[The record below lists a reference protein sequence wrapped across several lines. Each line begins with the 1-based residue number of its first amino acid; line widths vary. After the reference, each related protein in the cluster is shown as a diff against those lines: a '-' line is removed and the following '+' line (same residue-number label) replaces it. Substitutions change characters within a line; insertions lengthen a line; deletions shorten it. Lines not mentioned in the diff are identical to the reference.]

1 MLTRTKIV
9 VVALLTLL
17 VIGGGGFVL
26 FSDNDDASQEA
37 SLSDTTEHR
46 HPEASEQDAAGPQTG
61 LAAYDK
67 DGDGVVYQGGMHP
80 DVVQDE
86 PGDCPVCGMA
96 LTPVRVDEQAEE
108 GTLRISSA
116 TIQNIGVRTAEV
128 TVEPLRRTIRATGHF
143 EMDERGM
150 RTVSLKVG
158 GWVETLHA
166 DYDGAIVKKGEPL
179 LELYSPE
186 LVATQEEYLLALR
199 NAQRMGESSDA
210 QRLLDATRRRLDYW
224 DLTDAQI
231 KEIEATGEPKRTVT
245 FYAPSSGEVMHKNVK
260 EGQRIEP
267 GRALMDIGDIST
279 VWLIADVHEQDLS
292 WIEVGMPVRIRL
304 VSDPGATQAGR
315 VDHIYH
321 MLDTETRTAK
331 VRITLPGG
339 HRTLRKPGAYATVY
353 LEARPTEATPVVPS
367 EAVVSNGEHD
377 VVIQALGD
385 GQFRPRPVTTG
396 LETGGQ
402 VQILSGLTGGEQIV
416 TSAQFLID
424 SEARLIGAL
433 RAMTDT
439 VAAEQ
444 TAMPEPHMDS
454 HQGHAH

>member
-1 MLTRTKIV
+1 MQM
-9 VVALLTLL
+9 
-17 VIGGGGFVL
+17 G
-26 FSDNDDASQEA
+26 
-37 SLSDTTEHR
+37 
-46 HPEASEQDAAGPQTG
+46 
-61 LAAYDK
+61 
-67 DGDGVVYQGGMHP
+67 
-80 DVVQDE
+80 
-86 PGDCPVCGMA
+86 
-96 LTPVRVDEQAEE
+96 AEE
-108 GTLRISSA
+108 GGPEEGTVQVSPA

-128 TVEPLRRTIRATGHF
+128 TVEPLRRRIRATGEF
-143 EMDERGM
+143 TMDERGM

-166 DYDGAIVKKGEPL
+166 DYEGAIVEKGEPL

-199 NAQRMGESSDA
+199 NARRMDESSDA
-210 QRLLDATRRRLDYW
+210 QRVLEATRRRLSYW
-224 DLTDAQI
+224 DLTDDQIEEI
-231 KEIEATGEPKRTVT
+231 KETGEPKRTVT

-267 GRALMDIGDIST
+267 GRSLMDIADVST
-279 VWLIADVHEQDLS
+279 VWLIAEVNQQDLP

-304 VSDPGATQAGR
+304 VSDPGEMQEGR

-321 MLDTETRTAK
+321 MLDADTRTAR

-367 EAVVSNGEHD
+367 EAVVSNGEQE

-385 GQFRPRPVTTG
+385 GRFRPRPVRTG
-396 LETGGQ
+396 LETGGKVQ
-402 VQILSGLTGGEQIV
+402 VLSGLSGGEQIV

-424 SEARLIGAL
+424 SEARLSGAL
-433 RAMTDT
+433 SAMS
-439 VAAEQ
+439 
-444 TAMPEPHMDS
+444 EPVTNVDNHN
-454 HQGHAH
+454 H